1 MLDAFLAEEQ
11 IPDEYAGKTQVH
23 HCFHSHTQTSIRYN
37 ASKYILI
44 DYERNCRSYYAMIV
58 RREEKQPSIGFTI
71 NALTVVH
78 TTPGFYDS
86 VSE

>member
-1 MLDAFLAEEQ
+1 
-11 IPDEYAGKTQVH
+11 
-23 HCFHSHTQTSIRYN
+23 
-37 ASKYILI
+37 
-44 DYERNCRSYYAMIV
+44 MIV

-86 VSE
+86 VSELVEIIFSSSYFV